1 MCCRTKVAARLA
13 LILFCRSGFF
23 VGARDAE
30 LLHAEVERGS
40 LDSETSSGT
49 IGTGDNPASLLESLT
64 DVISLGF
71 FQRDSSQRLNFRAM
85 L

>member
-1 MCCRTKVAARLA
+1 
-13 LILFCRSGFF
+13 
-23 VGARDAE
+23 
-30 LLHAEVERGS
+30 LHAEVQRGA

-71 FQRDSSQRLNFRAM
+71 FESDSSERLNFRAM
-85 L
+85 F